1 MLTGAV
7 RPGDAVL
14 AIDGRGVGVGE
25 RLTVGVGVP
34 RTLDQLGGA
43 IRCGCEVVNLDMCQ
57 LRHCAPK
64 YTVLRCISPGSG
76 RGGPGS
82 DEHGAV
88 PDTPRIGREQLADV
102 ARFRLALRHFEHR
115 TAQAVKRCG
124 LTPQRYLL
132 LLVVETTRERGGA
145 TVSSIA
151 RDLEMPQTTVTD
163 LVARAVDIGLLD
175 RTAGADGRVSHIRVT
190 AEGRRRLLDAVD
202 ALRAERSQ
210 LRQTLVELTNL
221 I

>member
-1 MLTGAV
+1 MYFA
-7 RPGDAVL
+7 R
-14 AIDGRGVGVGE
+14 
-25 RLTVGVGVP
+25 
-34 RTLDQLGGA
+34 
-43 IRCGCEVVNLDMCQ
+43 
-57 LRHCAPK
+57 
-64 YTVLRCISPGSG
+64 SG

-175 RTAGADGRVSHIRVT
+175 RTAGADGRVSHIRAT

>member
-1 MLTGAV
+1 MYFA
-7 RPGDAVL
+7 R
-14 AIDGRGVGVGE
+14 
-25 RLTVGVGVP
+25 
-34 RTLDQLGGA
+34 
-43 IRCGCEVVNLDMCQ
+43 
-57 LRHCAPK
+57 
-64 YTVLRCISPGSG
+64 SG
-76 RGGPGS
+76 RGAPGR

-145 TVSSIA
+145 TVSSLA

-163 LVARAVDIGLLD
+163 LVAPAV
-175 RTAGADGRVSHIRVT
+175 RSSSQMSTAGSATSG
-190 AEGRRRLLDAVD
+190 
-202 ALRAERSQ
+202 
-210 LRQTLVELTNL
+210 
-221 I
+221 